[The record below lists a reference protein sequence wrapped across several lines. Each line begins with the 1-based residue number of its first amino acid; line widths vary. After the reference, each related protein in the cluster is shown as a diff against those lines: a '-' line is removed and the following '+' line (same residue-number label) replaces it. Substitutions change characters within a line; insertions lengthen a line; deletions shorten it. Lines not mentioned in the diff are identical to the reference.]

1 MKQLGFNF
9 LDEDNYNINNFI
21 VFDSNIEA
29 YYFLNKNKED
39 ENILDNQLIFLSGER
54 KCGKTHLGCIWK
66 QKHNAKTLNYN
77 ELFLLKMENF
87 IVKVSGYIEK
97 FDYYLLDDLANDF
110 DEEKLFYLLN
120 AILNNNSAILVIS
133 QQNIFKKKIRLKDL
147 KSRINGAVNLKIKRL
162 LKSVKTML
170 LVKLFSD
177 RQISVNGEVLK
188 YLTKKLPN
196 DYWSVCDFVS
206 RVEGIMMESGNRLT
220 IGFVKEL
227 FNTVFIE

>member
-29 YYFLNKNKED
+29 YYFLNRNKED

-66 QKHNAKTLNYN
+66 QKHNAKTINYN
-77 ELFLLKMENF
+77 ELFSLKMENF
-87 IVKVSGYIEK
+87 IVKVGECIEK
-97 FDYYLLDDLANDF
+97 FDYYLLDDLADDF

-120 AILNNNSAILVIS
+120 VILNNNSAILVIS
-133 QQNIFKKKIRLKDL
+133 QQNIFKRKIRLKDL

-162 LKSVKTML
+162 LKNVKTML

-177 RQISVNGEVLK
+177 MQISVNGEILK

-196 DYWSVCDFVS
+196 NYYSVCDFVS
-206 RVEGIMMESGNRLT
+206 IIGDVLMEGGGRLT
-220 IGFVKEL
+220 VGLVKEVVEK
-227 FNTVFIE
+227 TH

>member
-77 ELFLLKMENF
+77 ELFSLKIEDF
-87 IVKVSGYIEK
+87 IAKVSEYIEK
-97 FDYYLLDDLANDF
+97 FDYYLLDGLADDF
-110 DEEKLFYLLN
+110 NEEKLFYLLN
-120 AILNNNSAILVIS
+120 TVLNNNSAILVIG

-147 KSRINGAVNLKIKRL
+147 KSRINGAVNLKIKKL

-177 RQISVNGEVLK
+177 KQISANGEVLK

-196 DYWSVCDFVS
+196 DYWSVCDFVE
-206 RVEGIMMESGNRLT
+206 RVEGVLMENGGRLT
-220 IGFVKEL
+220 VGLVKDIFEQ
-227 FNTVFIE
+227 NNV

>member
-29 YYFLNKNKED
+29 YYFLNRNKED

-77 ELFLLKMENF
+77 ELFLLKMEDF
-87 IVKVSGYIEK
+87 IVRVNEYIEK
-97 FDYYLLDDLANDF
+97 FDYYLLDDLADDF

-120 AILNNNSAILVIS
+120 VILNNNSAILIIS
-133 QQNIFKKKIRLKDL
+133 QQNVFKKKIRLKDL
-147 KSRINGAVNLKIKRL
+147 KSRINGAVNLKIKKL

-177 RQISVNGEVLK
+177 MQISASGEVLK

-196 DYWSVCDFVS
+196 NYWYICDVVNRIESVLVG
-206 RVEGIMMESGNRLT
+206 EGCRLSL
-220 IGFVKEL
+220 GLVKGI
-227 FNTVFIE
+227 IEKTY

>member
-77 ELFLLKMENF
+77 ELFSLKMENF
-87 IVKVSGYIEK
+87 IVKVSGCIEK

-147 KSRINGAVNLKIKRL
+147 KSRINGAVNLKIKKL

-196 DYWSVCDFVS
+196 DYWSVCDFVG
-206 RVEGIMMESGNRLT
+206 RVEGIMMETGNRLT
-220 IGFVKEL
+220 VGLVKGVVEK
-227 FNTVFIE
+227 VC

>member
-9 LDEDNYNINNFI
+9 LNEDNYNINNFI

-66 QKHNAKTLNYN
+66 QKHNAKTLNYK
-77 ELFLLKMENF
+77 ELFLLKIEDF
-87 IVKVSGYIEK
+87 VVKVNNCIEK
-97 FDYYLLDDLANDF
+97 FDYYLLDDLGDDF
-110 DEEKLFYLLN
+110 EEDKLFYLLN
-120 AILNNNSAILVIS
+120 TVLINNSAILIIS

-147 KSRINGAVNLKIKRL
+147 KSRISSAVNLKIKKL

-177 RQISVNGEVLK
+177 KQISANGEVLK

-196 DYWSVCDFVS
+196 DYWSVCDFVDKVEWVLIENS
-206 RVEGIMMESGNRLT
+206 CRLTVGLVKDVVEGS
-220 IGFVKEL
+220 K
-227 FNTVFIE
+227 